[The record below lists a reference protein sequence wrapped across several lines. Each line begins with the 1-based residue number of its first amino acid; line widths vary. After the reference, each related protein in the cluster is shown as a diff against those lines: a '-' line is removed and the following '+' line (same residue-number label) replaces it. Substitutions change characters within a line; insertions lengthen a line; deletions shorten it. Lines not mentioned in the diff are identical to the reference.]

1 MVVEIRNSFQ
11 REAGMSLDG
20 ELETTHRLA
29 AYLGELTTVAGHAN
43 RVGPLM
49 DYCAGLLVTEGRRNT
64 EMMAVVT
71 KPAHVSAQHQRLM
84 HVVAESE
91 WSDEQMLAK
100 VRELVVPSITRRGPI
115 EAWII
120 DDTSFPKQGKH
131 SVGVH
136 RQYCGQL
143 GKQAN
148 CQVTVTL
155 SIANHHASLP
165 IAYQLY
171 LPREWADDKAR
182 RKKAHVPASIRFK
195 TKPQIAL
202 EQLRAAR
209 VTGVAPGVVLMD
221 AGYGNNG
228 ILRREIAKLDLH
240 YVAAIQTTTKV
251 RPVREDAPKPP
262 RVSVETLAF
271 GLPKKAWR
279 TVTWR
284 EGTNKKLR
292 SRFARVRVRA
302 SPIRGESR
310 FAEETLL
317 VEWPKGVAKPTKYW
331 LATVNSDIP
340 LRQLVDL
347 AHMRWRIE
355 HDYRDLKQEIGLGH
369 YEGRGWRGFHHHGT
383 LCIAAY
389 GFLISER
396 EKIPPSAPRSA
407 VQIEKSPVPANYRP
421 RGAPHSASAPCPKL
435 NRDDPLHAD
444 CRDRS
449 DPGKAS
455 GLPSPHSAQ
464 HETEFVTQ

>member
-1 MVVEIRNSFQ
+1 M
-11 REAGMSLDG
+11 GLDG
-20 ELETTHRLA
+20 EQEMMDRLA
-29 AYLGELTTVAGHAN
+29 AYLGELTTVVGHAG
-43 RVGPLM
+43 RVRPLM
-49 DYCAGLLVTEGRRNT
+49 AYCAGLLVTEGRRNT
-64 EMMAVVT
+64 ETMAVAT
-71 KPAHVSAQHQRLM
+71 KPACVPAQHQSLM
-84 HVVAESE
+84 HIVADSE

-100 VRELVVPSITRRGPI
+100 VRELVAPSMTRHGPI
-115 EAWII
+115 EVWII

-131 SVGVH
+131 SVGVQ

-148 CQVTVTL
+148 CQVAVTL

-182 RKKAHVPASIRFK
+182 RKKAHVPAAIRFK

-202 EQLRAAR
+202 EQIRAALKA
-209 VTGVAPGVVLMD
+209 GVPPGVVLMD
-221 AGYGNNG
+221 AGYGNNS
-228 ILRREIAKLDLH
+228 ILRQAITALGLS

-251 RPVREDAPKPP
+251 RPVREDHPKPP
-262 RVSVETLAF
+262 RISVEALALS
-271 GLPKKAWR
+271 LPKRAWR
-279 TVTWR
+279 TVAWR

-292 SRFARVRVRA
+292 SRFARVGVRV

-317 VEWPKGVAKPTKYW
+317 IEWPKGEAKPTKYW
-331 LATVNSDIP
+331 LATVDPDRP

-355 HDYRDLKQEIGLGH
+355 HDYRDLKQEIGIGH

-396 EKIPPSAPRSA
+396 ERIPPSGPHSA
-407 VQIEKSPVPANYRP
+407 TPIEKSPIPSDYRP
-421 RGAPHSASAPCPKL
+421 RGAPCPATTSRSQL
-435 NRDDPLHAD
+435 HRDDPLHGGR
-444 CRDRS
+444 RDRC
-449 DPGKAS
+449 DPAPTPE
-455 GLPSPHSAQ
+455 LPSPHSTQ
-464 HETEFVTQ
+464 PETEFMTQ